1 MPRKNLKTKLMKIEH
16 LEERVLDY
24 KTSIKQVVDKKM
36 HWNAITKPLLIEILK
51 QITTKY
57 KIGWK
62 MQELNWIHNS
72 EAINIT
78 FDSFPPELID
88 CTNSVPS
95 FQFIPGGS
103 LVFSQTY
110 SGDVFIF
117 VLFPLIDSEENVENI
132 LELGLINPADMDEK
146 MIIEKVEEFL
156 KEMIKWELPNT
167 RKKVGYN

>member
-1 MPRKNLKTKLMKIEH
+1 MKIEH
-16 LEERVLDY
+16 LEERVKDY

-36 HWNAITKPLLIEILK
+36 HWNTTTKPLLNTVLR

-57 KIGWK
+57 EIGWK
-62 MQELNWIHNS
+62 VQELNWIHNT

-110 SGDVFIF
+110 SGDVYIF
-117 VLFPLIDSEENVENI
+117 VLFPIIETEEPGENV
-132 LELGLINPADMDEK
+132 LELGLTNPADLDEK
-146 MIIEKVEEFL
+146 LIIEKVEEFL

-167 RKKVGYN
+167 RKRVGYN